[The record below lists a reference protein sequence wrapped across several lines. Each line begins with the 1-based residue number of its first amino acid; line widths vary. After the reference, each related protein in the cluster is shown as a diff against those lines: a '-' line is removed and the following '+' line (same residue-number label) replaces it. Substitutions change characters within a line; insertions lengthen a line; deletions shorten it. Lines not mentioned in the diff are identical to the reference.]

1 MSLPYNTAPVIS
13 TFRSKALSRYWLKGD
28 ASRIRPDWVRRV
40 RLILSQL
47 DATRSP
53 TEMDLPGLYF
63 HALTGDR
70 AGRFSVL
77 VSRNWRITFAFEGE
91 NAIDIDMEDYHG

>member
-1 MSLPYNTAPVIS
+1 MALPYNADMIR

-28 ASRIRPDWVRRV
+28 ASRIRPDWQPRV

-47 DATRSP
+47 DVARKP
-53 TEMDLPGLYF
+53 KEMDLLGLRF
-63 HALTGDR
+63 HALTGDQ

-77 VSRNWRITFAFEGE
+77 VSRNWRITFAFEGDD
-91 NAIDIDMEDYHG
+91 AIDIDMEDYHG